1 MINEVKC
8 NHQLNP
14 MKKENPKINGFPNGF
29 VVEVW
34 LSD

>member
-14 MKKENPKINGFPNGF
+14 MKKRKPKNKWFSGRSVAF
-29 VVEVW
+29 
-34 LSD
+34 